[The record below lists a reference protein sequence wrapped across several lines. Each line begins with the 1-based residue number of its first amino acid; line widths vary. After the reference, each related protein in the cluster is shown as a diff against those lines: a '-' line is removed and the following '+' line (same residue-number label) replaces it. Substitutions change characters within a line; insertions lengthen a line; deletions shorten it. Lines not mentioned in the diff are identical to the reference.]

1 VDTWVALGLIHI
13 LNLVHDL
20 QLERDGHALN
30 LKKVVAIF
38 TRVGKIFF
46 LLSKQG

>member
-1 VDTWVALGLIHI
+1 VKLTYCNVDIGVVLDLIRT

-20 QLERDGHALN
+20 QVERDDHALN

-38 TRVGKIFF
+38 TRVGKR
-46 LLSKQG
+46 